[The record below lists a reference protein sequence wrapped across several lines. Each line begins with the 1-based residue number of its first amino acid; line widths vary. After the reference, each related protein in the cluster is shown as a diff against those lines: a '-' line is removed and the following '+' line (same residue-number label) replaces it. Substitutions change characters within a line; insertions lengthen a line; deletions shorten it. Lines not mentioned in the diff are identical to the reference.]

1 MAYDQNNLKRVA
13 GGYSVGLT
21 TGGNSIWMYASTDD
35 FATVKASGYIS
46 NAYAMGVRAGDM
58 VIITDTDASPP
69 TQTIATIATCT
80 NAPACTMAQT
90 GVVPS
95 T

>member
-1 MAYDQNNLKRVA
+1 MAYDKNNLARFA
-13 GGYSVGLT
+13 GDFI
-21 TGGNSIWMYASTDD
+21 GGVNASSWWSYRSTDD

-46 NAYAMGVRAGDM
+46 NAYEMGMRAGDLI
-58 VIITDTDASPP
+58 VVTDTDASPP
-69 TQTIATIATCT
+69 TVTIAAIATCT
-80 NAPACTMAQT
+80 SAPACTMAQT

>member
-1 MAYDQNNLKRVA
+1 MAYDQNNLFRVTGAFA
-13 GGYSVGLT
+13 GGTNGKSLWFYS
-21 TGGNSIWMYASTDD
+21 STDD

-46 NAYAMGVRAGDM
+46 NAYDMGVRAGDPIF
-58 VIITDTDASPP
+58 VIDTDASPP
-69 TQTIATIATCT
+69 TVTLAAIATCT
-80 NAPACTMAQT
+80 SAPACTMAQT

>member
-1 MAYDQNNLKRVA
+1 MAYDQNNLARIA
-13 GGYSVGLT
+13 GGLHGPGL
-21 TGGNSIWMYASTDD
+21 WVYFSTDD

-46 NAYAMGVRAGDM
+46 NAYAMGVRAGDPIF
-58 VIITDTDASPP
+58 VIDSDASPP
-69 TQTIATIATCT
+69 TVTLAAIATCT
-80 NAPACTMAQT
+80 SAPACTMAQT

>member
-1 MAYDQNNLKRVA
+1 MAYDQNSLFRIA
-13 GGYSVGLT
+13 GGLT
-21 TGGNSIWMYASTDD
+21 GQLTNARSLWMYVSTDD

-46 NAYAMGVRAGDM
+46 NAFAMGVRAGDPIF
-58 VIITDTDASPP
+58 VIDSDASPP
-69 TQTIATIATCT
+69 TVTLAAIATCT
-80 NAPACTMAQT
+80 AAPACTMAQT

>member
-1 MAYDQNNLKRVA
+1 MAYSQNNLFRV
-13 GGYSVGLT
+13 GGGLSAQSN
-21 TGGNSIWMYASTDD
+21 GKSLWFYVSTDD
-35 FATVKASGYIS
+35 FATVKASGYLS
-46 NAYAMGVRAGDM
+46 NAFDMGVRAGDPIF
-58 VIITDTDASPP
+58 VIDTDASPP
-69 TQTIATIATCT
+69 TVTLAAIATCT

>member
-1 MAYDQNNLKRVA
+1 MAYSKDNVFQIPA
-13 GGYSVGLT
+13 ALT
-21 TGGNSIWMYASTDD
+21 GQSSGRSLWFYTSTDD

-46 NAYAMGVRAGDM
+46 NAYEMGMRAGDPIF
-58 VIITDTDASPP
+58 VIDTDASPP
-69 TQTIATIATCT
+69 TVTLAAIATCT
-80 NAPACTMAQT
+80 DAPACTMAQT

>member
-1 MAYDQNNLKRVA
+1 MAYDKNNLFRVS
-13 GGYSVGLT
+13 GGLAAQTNGK
-21 TGGNSIWMYASTDD
+21 NIWMYSSTDD

-46 NAYAMGVRAGDM
+46 NAFDMGVRAGDPIF
-58 VIITDTDASPP
+58 VIDTDASPP
-69 TQTIATIATCT
+69 TVTLAAIATCT
-80 NAPACTMAQT
+80 SAPACTMAQT

>member
-1 MAYDQNNLKRVA
+1 MAYSQSNLFRIS
-13 GGYSVGLT
+13 GGLSSRSVW
-21 TGGNSIWMYASTDD
+21 IYASTDD
-35 FATVKASGYIS
+35 FATVKASGYLA
-46 NAYAMGVRAGDM
+46 NAFDMGVRAGDPIF
-58 VIITDTDASPP
+58 VIDTDASPP
-69 TQTIATIATCT
+69 TVTLAAIATCT

>member
-1 MAYDQNNLKRVA
+1 MAYSQSNLSQLTAKYDGTQNL
-13 GGYSVGLT
+13 
-21 TGGNSIWMYASTDD
+21 WMYTSTDD

-46 NAYAMGVRAGDM
+46 NAFAMGMKAGDPIF
-58 VIITDTDASPP
+58 VIDTDASPP
-69 TQTIATIATCT
+69 TVTLAAIATCT
-80 NAPACTMAQT
+80 ATACTMAQT

>member
-1 MAYDQNNLKRVA
+1 MAYDQNNLARI
-13 GGYSVGLT
+13 GGMFSGGTNGKSV
-21 TGGNSIWMYASTDD
+21 WMYVSTDD

-46 NAYAMGVRAGDM
+46 NAYAMGVRAGDPIF
-58 VIITDTDASPP
+58 VIDTDASPP
-69 TQTIATIATCT
+69 TVTLAAIATCT
-80 NAPACTMAQT
+80 SAPACTMAQT

>member
-1 MAYDQNNLKRVA
+1 MAYDRNALFRIGGGLEVDLTA
-13 GGYSVGLT
+13 GGKSLWIYC
-21 TGGNSIWMYASTDD
+21 STDA

-46 NAYAMGVRAGDM
+46 NAYDMGVRAGDPIF
-58 VIITDTDASPP
+58 VIDSDASPP
-69 TQTIATIATCT
+69 TVTLAAIATCT
-80 NAPACTMAQT
+80 SAPACTMAQT

>member
-1 MAYDQNNLKRVA
+1 MAYSATNLFRVA
-13 GGYSVGLT
+13 GGFT
-21 TGGNSIWMYASTDD
+21 AQGNGKSMWMYASTDD

-46 NAYAMGVRAGDM
+46 NAFDMGVRAGDPIF
-58 VIITDTDASPP
+58 VIDTDASPP
-69 TQTIATIATCT
+69 TVTLAAIATCT
-80 NAPACTMAQT
+80 AAPACTMAQT